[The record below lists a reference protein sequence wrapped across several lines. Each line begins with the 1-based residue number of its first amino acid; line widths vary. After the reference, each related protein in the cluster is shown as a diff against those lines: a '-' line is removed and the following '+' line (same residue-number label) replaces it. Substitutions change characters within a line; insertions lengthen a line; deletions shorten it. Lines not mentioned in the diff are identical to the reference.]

1 MATKRQKYEAMLNDL
16 STPQQLDYLTVTCS
30 SRSRTVANQARLL
43 IAKGKYAEALR
54 KADPIAY
61 EVGLNEFK

>member
-1 MATKRQKYEAMLNDL
+1 MATKRSRYEAMLNEVL
-16 STPQQLDYLTVTCS
+16 TPQQLDYLTVACS
-30 SRSRTVANQARLL
+30 ERSRTVANQARLL
-43 IAKGKYAEALR
+43 IHKGKYAEALR